1 VLFSLKKL
9 FPLDVFIRIVYS
21 VFRELFPSAIKPRS
35 TLIGVPLM
43 KSTTLLDEV
52 KELFEGITDLLAM
65 CIGALFFAICL

>member
-1 VLFSLKKL
+1 
-9 FPLDVFIRIVYS
+9 
-21 VFRELFPSAIKPRS
+21 
-35 TLIGVPLM
+35 M